1 MAKGPRSTP
10 HANTNKTLRIKRLST
25 EINASG
31 GEERQVYFFSSLARS
46 ISFFSFCLRELPS
59 RPRWQ
64 MGVVEKWPFGV
75 WHQRSHGRAFESSG
89 WGRQALDR
97 SQRRGGSSGGLQ
109 AKRTPINQSVWA
121 VLTIHLSLNVPE
133 ERKKQRERQAKEEQG
148 GVRVSN
154 LNSQLTAC
162 VSKCE
167 QFRYTY
173 QGKQRGFS

>member
-1 MAKGPRSTP
+1 MEYNGRGWWRRDPILPLTS
-10 HANTNKTLRIKRLST
+10 TNKTQRIKRLST

-31 GEERQVYFFSSLARS
+31 GEERQVYFFSSIARS
-46 ISFFSFCLRELPS
+46 ISFFSSCLRELPS

-97 SQRRGGSSGGLQ
+97 NQRRAGSSGGLQ

-121 VLTIHLSLNVPE
+121 VLTIHLSPNVPE
-133 ERKKQRERQAKEEQG
+133 EREREREAGQRG
-148 GVRVSN
+148 TGRCLVSN
-154 LNSQLTAC
+154 LNSQLAAC
-162 VSKCE
+162 VCLNVSI
-167 QFRYTY
+167 
-173 QGKQRGFS
+173 

>member
-1 MAKGPRSTP
+1 MAKGLRSTS
-10 HANTNKTLRIKRLST
+10 HADTNKTLRIKRLST

-46 ISFFSFCLRELPS
+46 ISFFSSCLRELPS

-75 WHQRSHGRAFESSG
+75 WHQHSHGRAFESSG

-97 SQRRGGSSGGLQ
+97 SQWRGGSSGGLQ

-121 VLTIHLSLNVPE
+121 VLTIHLSPKVPE
-133 ERKKQRERQAKEEQG
+133 EREKRRERERQAGEEQG

-162 VSKCE
+162 VSL
-167 QFRYTY
+167 
-173 QGKQRGFS
+173 SD